1 MKNKSTGYEILR
13 FYVRFA
19 FWLTHKRITIKGK
32 QFIPNGKPI
41 IFAPN
46 HQNALMDPLALVCTN
61 PNQSVWLARADIF
74 KSKAFRPMLKFL
86 KLLPVYRIR
95 DGKENLSNNEEIFAQ
110 VIHLLGNK
118 QTVALFPEAAHSGRQ
133 QMLAHKKAIP
143 RIALEAEAK
152 NNFQLNLQIVPVGI
166 FYSHYWKFNR
176 SLVVQYGEP
185 ISVDSFKTEYAEN
198 QQKAMLNLRD
208 EIHNRL
214 LPLTLQLNSKT
225 QYPDYERI
233 YLLAAETYAQ
243 VHFFSKNAD
252 LQLLEA
258 KRELVS
264 KVEKLESRDSK
275 CFEKL
280 VDGTNNY
287 FEVLAKARFTNDQ
300 VRLAEKA
307 TWRYIPAKIIVFLC
321 TLPLFAFGFIFNAIP
336 FIIPRAIVRQKVKDT
351 TFLSTFNFV
360 LGLLVFPL
368 FYLAATSLV
377 FSLSGSIFYSITV
390 LILMPFG
397 GKFAYQ
403 LLFFYQSILFEA
415 RVLTGSKSQRK
426 IINRLIE
433 QRQVQINSIMEAIN
447 N

>member
-1 MKNKSTGYEILR
+1 MLR

-32 QFIPNGKPI
+32 HLIPEGKPI

-61 PNQSVWLARADIF
+61 PHQSVWLARADIF

-95 DGKENLSNNEEIFAQ
+95 DGKENLSNNEEIFAM
-110 VIHLLGNK
+110 VIHLLENN
-118 QTVALFPEAAHSGRQ
+118 QTIALFPEAAHSGQQ

-152 NNFQLNLQIVPVGI
+152 NNFQLDLQIIPVGI

-176 SLVVQYGEP
+176 SLIVQYGEP
-185 ISVDSFKTEYAEN
+185 ISVGSFKTAYAEN
-198 QQKAMLNLRD
+198 PQKAMLNLRD
-208 EIHNRL
+208 EIHTRL
-214 LPLTLQLNSKT
+214 LSLTLQLNSKT
-225 QYPDYERI
+225 QYADYERI

-243 VHFFSKNAD
+243 AHFFSKNAD
-252 LQLLEA
+252 LQLFEA
-258 KRELVS
+258 TRELVS
-264 KVEKLESRDSK
+264 KVEKLESCNPE
-275 CFEKL
+275 CFKKL
-280 VDGTNNY
+280 TDGTNSY
-287 FEVLAKARFTNDQ
+287 FEALAKARYTNDQ

-336 FIIPRAIVRQKVKDT
+336 FFVPRAIVCQKVKDT
-351 TFLSTFNFV
+351 AFSSTFNFV

-368 FYLAATSLV
+368 FYLSATILI
-377 FSLSGSIFYSITV
+377 FSLSGSIFYSITA

-403 LLFFYQSILFEA
+403 LLLFYQSILFEV
-415 RVLTGSKSQRK
+415 RVLTGNKSQRK
-426 IINRLIE
+426 IVNRLIE
-433 QRQVQINSIMEAIN
+433 QRQNQINSVMKAIN
-447 N
+447 S